1 MNKRSGSGLIRL
13 VLMITLLL
21 PTFFVTPQVQA
32 NPLVDIRY
40 FYDALSPYGV
50 WVNHP
55 TYGEVWY
62 PRNVSQD
69 WRPYTDGYWAYTNDY
84 GWLWVANE
92 PWGWAP
98 FHYGRW
104 AWDDWYGWV
113 WVPGRVWAPAW
124 VFWRSGGGYAAWSPM
139 PPNVVWQPGIG
150 LNISYFD
157 YDRDLRWDSWIVI
170 RDYDLPHRHIRDH
183 IFPSHQNREIIN
195 RTNHSQN
202 ITLINNTIVNQGV
215 PVKQIEDITRQPIV
229 PVVPRLHDRMD
240 ITSARHQ
247 DRQPDIIRL
256 PMAAPTTNEIQQN
269 EELARRLDG
278 KRADGTRTEQAITD
292 PTQINNQNTRSPGRL
307 VGIQTQVPTNNIEAK
322 NPGLSESSSK
332 IIPQPAIPE
341 NPVVGLELDNSAQ
354 HKRHEDNRNQQRQV
368 NPVQQPSQG
377 IPESIP
383 VQTPTERPPVFTQE
397 TVSPDVSVKPVMQ
410 HKSETSDTAQP
421 AQAPIVIEIPAPEQ
435 PQNNTQ
441 RHQQVPIKEV
451 IQPMQQ
457 IETLRPNE
465 TQRVQPVETISPQ
478 QIQNSQTTEI
488 RQQEVARQQELQN
501 QQQLHSQRQQAE
513 RAQQEAQQQQL
524 QEAARQQELQNQQQM
539 QLQRQQAERA
549 QQEAQ
554 QPQLQETARQQ
565 ELQNQQQMQL
575 QRQQAERA
583 QQEAQQQ
590 QQQMQEAARQQEMQ
604 NQQQMQA
611 QQAERARRE
620 AEQRAKS
627 EGANPGAPR

>member
-1 MNKRSGSGLIRL
+1 MNKRSRSGLIRL
-13 VLMITLLL
+13 FLIITLLL
-21 PTFFVTPQVQA
+21 PALFVTPQVQA
-32 NPLVDIRY
+32 NAQVDIRY

-113 WVPGRVWAPAW
+113 WVPGKVWAPAW

-157 YDRDLRWDSWIVI
+157 YERDLRWDSWIVV
-170 RDYDLPHRHIRDH
+170 RDHDLPHRHIRNH
-183 IFPSHQNREIIN
+183 IFPSHQNREFIN
-195 RTNHSQN
+195 RTNHTQN

-215 PVKQIEDITRQPIV
+215 PVKQIEAITRQPIV

-240 ITSARHQ
+240 ISSTRHQ
-247 DRQPDIIRL
+247 ESQPDIIRL
-256 PMAAPTTNEIQQN
+256 PMAAPTTNETQQN

-278 KRADGTRTEQAITD
+278 KRADGTKTEQAITD

-307 VGIQTQVPTNNIEAK
+307 VGIQNQVPTIN
-322 NPGLSESSSK
+322 SEVKRPALTEPSGKS
-332 IIPQPAIPE
+332 IPQPAIPE

-354 HKRHEDNRNQQRQV
+354 HKRPEDNRSQQRQAI
-368 NPVQQPSQG
+368 PVQQSSFG

-397 TVSPDVSVKPVMQ
+397 TASPDVSVKPVMQ
-410 HKSETSDTAQP
+410 HKSESSDTAQP
-421 AQAPIVIEIPAPEQ
+421 AQAPIVIQIPAPEQ
-435 PQNNTQ
+435 TQNNTQ
-441 RHQQVPIKEV
+441 IHQQVPIKDV
-451 IQPMQQ
+451 TQPMQQ

-465 TQRVQPVETISPQ
+465 TQKVQSIETTQPQ
-478 QIQNSQTTEI
+478 QMQ
-488 RQQEVARQQELQN
+488 
-501 QQQLHSQRQQAE
+501 HSQQTE

-524 QEAARQQELQNQQQM
+524 QEAARQQELQNQQQI

-554 QPQLQETARQQ
+554 QQQMQEAARQQ

-575 QRQQAERA
+575 QRQQTERA
-583 QQEAQQQ
+583 QQEAQ
-590 QQQMQEAARQQEMQ
+590 QQQMQEAARQQELQ

-611 QQAERARRE
+611 QQVERARRE

-627 EGANPGAPR
+627 EGANPGTPR

>member
-1 MNKRSGSGLIRL
+1 MNKRSRSGLIRL
-13 VLMITLLL
+13 FLIITLLL
-21 PTFFVTPQVQA
+21 PALFVTPQVQA
-32 NPLVDIRY
+32 NPQVDIRY

-113 WVPGRVWAPAW
+113 WVPGKVWAPAW

-157 YDRDLRWDSWIVI
+157 YERDLRWDSWIVV
-170 RDYDLPHRHIRDH
+170 RDYDLPQRHIRNH
-183 IFPSHQNREIIN
+183 IFPSHQNREFIN
-195 RTNHSQN
+195 RTNHTQN

-215 PVKQIEDITRQPIV
+215 PVKQIEAITRQPIV

-240 ITSARHQ
+240 ISSTRHQ
-247 DRQPDIIRL
+247 GSQPDIIRL
-256 PMAAPTTNEIQQN
+256 PMAAPTTNETQQN

-292 PTQINNQNTRSPGRL
+292 PTQINNQDTRSPGRL
-307 VGIQTQVPTNNIEAK
+307 VGIQTQIPTIN
-322 NPGLSESSSK
+322 SEVKRPALTEPSGKS
-332 IIPQPAIPE
+332 IPQPAIPE

-354 HKRHEDNRNQQRQV
+354 HKRPEDNRSQQRQAI
-368 NPVQQPSQG
+368 PVEQSSFG

-397 TVSPDVSVKPVMQ
+397 TASPDVSVKPVMQ
-410 HKSETSDTAQP
+410 HKSESSDTAQP

-435 PQNNTQ
+435 TQNNTQ
-441 RHQQVPIKEV
+441 RHQQVPIDV
-451 IQPMQQ
+451 TQPMQQ

-465 TQRVQPVETISPQ
+465 TQKVQSIETTQPQ
-478 QIQNSQTTEI
+478 QMQHSQQTETQQQTG
-488 RQQEVARQQELQN
+488 RADQETRLQHQQQQEIANQQELQN
-501 QQQLHSQRQQAE
+501 QQQLQLQRQQAE
-513 RAQQEAQQQQL
+513 RAQQEAQQQQM
-524 QEAARQQELQNQQQM
+524 QEAARQQEMQNQQQM
-539 QLQRQQAERA
+539 QLQRQQTERA
-549 QQEAQ
+549 QQEA
-554 QPQLQETARQQ
+554 
-565 ELQNQQQMQL
+565 
-575 QRQQAERA
+575 
-583 QQEAQQQ
+583 Q

-611 QQAERARRE
+611 QQVERARRE

-627 EGANPGAPR
+627 EGANPGTPR